1 MLELCQGNGCPRRD
15 ALQVAFW
22 EQIKLTGGG
31 GGMLVLEQLPS
42 ELRSC
47 RARYWRGMKEI
58 TASVTDV
65 NTPDRG
71 RLEEWND

>member
-31 GGMLVLEQLPS
+31 GGGMLVLEQLPS

-47 RARYWRGMKEI
+47 RARY
-58 TASVTDV
+58 
-65 NTPDRG
+65 
-71 RLEEWND
+71 